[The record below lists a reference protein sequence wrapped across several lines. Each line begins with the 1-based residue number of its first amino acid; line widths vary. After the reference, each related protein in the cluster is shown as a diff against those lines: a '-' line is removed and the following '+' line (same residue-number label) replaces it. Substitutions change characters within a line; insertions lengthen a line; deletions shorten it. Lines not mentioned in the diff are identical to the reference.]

1 MTEKALSHV
10 HVASLP
16 SVDQHQI
23 DEFGHVS
30 DVEFNK
36 IGRKNALEWFSRVFG
51 LYAKWCAQITRTK
64 VCSYLRPLTTGAS
77 RVKVKTGLLSWDP
90 DAVSAIETVVYDEQT
105 TYYIE
110 TREVKV
116 IVQSPVLS
124 LRGIG
129 RDVGFEPLSKL

>member
-51 LYAKWCAQITRTK
+51 LYANLCAPITRTK
-64 VCSYLRPLTTGAS
+64 MSRYLKPLTTGAS

-90 DAVSAIETVVYDEQT
+90 GAVSAIETIVYDEQNI
-105 TYYIE
+105 YYIE
-110 TREVKV
+110 TREVKI
-116 IVQSPVLS
+116 IVQSPALS

>member
-36 IGRKNALEWFSRVFG
+36 IGRKNALKWFSRVFG
-51 LYAKWCAQITRTK
+51 LYAKWCAPITRTK
-64 VCSYLRPLTTGAS
+64 VCRYLKPLTTGAS

-105 TYYIE
+105 TYYTE